1 MVERHQNKRQLGG
14 ALAVTATFF
23 VVEVVGGLLSGS
35 LALLA
40 DATHMFADVG
50 ALILAYA
57 AMSFAERP
65 PTRRYTFGLYRA
77 EILAAFVNAQIL
89 LLVSASIFW
98 EAFQRLNDPA
108 SIDTGVMLGVAVA
121 GLAANLLSM
130 RFLHGHHHESLN
142 LKAAYVEVFTDML
155 GSIAVIVG
163 ALIIRPTGWLWV
175 DPLLSGAIG
184 LVIVP
189 RAVALL
195 RQTGHILLEGTPPD
209 VDVSNLRAQLL
220 DIPGVNE
227 IHDLHFWTLTSGL
240 HSASVHVCASP
251 ETSRGQVLKEVQT
264 VLRREADVDHA
275 TVQIELD
282 APGECGMARG
292 HD

>member
-1 MVERHQNKRQLGG
+1 MERHRNKRQLGG
-14 ALAVTATFF
+14 ALLVTATFF

-57 AMSFAERP
+57 AMSVAERP
-65 PTRRYTFGLYRA
+65 PSRRYTFGLYRA

-89 LLVSASIFW
+89 LVVSASIFY
-98 EAFQRLNDPA
+98 EAYHRLRQPEA
-108 SIDTGVMLGVAVA
+108 IDTGVMLGVAVA

-155 GSIAVIVG
+155 GSVAVIVG
-163 ALIIRPTGWLWV
+163 ALIIRPTGWLWL

-209 VDVSNLRAQLL
+209 VDVSRLRSQLL
-220 DIPGVNE
+220 GIPGVNE

-240 HSASVHVCASP
+240 HSASVHVCTSP
-251 ETSRGQVLKEVQT
+251 DTSRGQVLKEVQG